1 MELVTADIEN
11 EEEQESLYF
20 KRRKRLLVERLFYS
34 LIYLRNYV
42 MITLLGL
49 PIINYIL
56 SNHLE
61 QTCFFE

>member
-34 LIYLRNYV
+34 LIYYAI
-42 MITLLGL
+42 M
-49 PIINYIL
+49 
-56 SNHLE
+56 
-61 QTCFFE
+61 